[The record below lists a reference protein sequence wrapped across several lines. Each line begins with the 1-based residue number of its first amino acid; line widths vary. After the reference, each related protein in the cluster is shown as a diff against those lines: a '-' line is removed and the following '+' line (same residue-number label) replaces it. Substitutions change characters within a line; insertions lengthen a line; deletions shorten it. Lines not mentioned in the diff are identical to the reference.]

1 MKGVARMAGA
11 NSRRMVV
18 VVVVVN
24 ILVMSSHLDP
34 LKLNDTEER
43 DKKEWRD
50 FPVERRKNN

>member
-11 NSRRMVV
+11 NSKRM

>member
-1 MKGVARMAGA
+1 MKGVARMAGT

-34 LKLNDTEER
+34 FNPTDTKER
-43 DKKEWRD
+43 DKKERRD